1 MPISEYIL
9 LTLLTAGGVALS
21 DGRAAAATLGAD
33 AIVQPNGGALSS
45 AAPRQ
50 DKKDDTHIRTLSKT
64 KTRHHRSGKVSHRKI
79 KPNVPK
85 KDGGKRS

>member
-9 LTLLTAGGVALS
+9 LTLLAAGGVALP

-45 AAPRQ
+45 AAPVQ
-50 DKKDDTHIRTLSKT
+50 DKKDDTHHKVFSAT
-64 KTRHHRSGKVSHRKI
+64 KSRHHRTGKVSHRRV
-79 KPNVPK
+79 KPNTPK